1 MSDFPHDIDLDA
13 FWDRATHCKINQAP
27 ASAAMIAELQA
38 ELGYRLPP
46 SYVAFM
52 NRYNGGRPHLCCCPT
67 EQGTSWAEDHCAIDS
82 FLSIG
87 RDAAY
92 SLGGSLGSRFKI
104 EKWGYPDLGVYICN
118 CPSAGHDMVAL
129 DYRECGPEGEPRVV
143 HVDQERDYAVTV
155 LAPDFESFIRA
166 LVSPEVYD
174 TSEQDYLD
182 DLDKVTSAPFSAL
195 LEELLEQFHEVPDL
209 GPLIRQIALR
219 IVHEKRYFALH
230 ADPLSQLLY
239 DLQFWLYRNC
249 YPVNDE
255 ESYLQVYCD
264 MIAFAKGFGTGG
276 YAPDFIRDWFRA
288 RLAGGQMRQAA
299 DGLVLTPAYRAQL
312 LEQLS
317 GFRPISPDSQ
327 EQP

>member
-1 MSDFPHDIDLDA
+1 MKNHYDVIVIGAGPSGSVAAAKLLKEGKSVLVLEKMVFPRFVIGESL
-13 FWDRATHCKINQAP
+13 
-27 ASAAMIAELQA
+27 
-38 ELGYRLPP
+38 LPHI
-46 SYVAFM
+46 M
-52 NRYNGGRPHLCCCPT
+52 
-67 EQGTSWAEDHCAIDS
+67 
-82 FLSIG
+82 
-87 RDAAY
+87 
-92 SLGGSLGSRFKI
+92 
-104 EKWGYPDLGVYICN
+104 
-118 CPSAGHDMVAL
+118 
-129 DYRECGPEGEPRVV
+129 
-143 HVDQERDYAVTV
+143 
-155 LAPDFESFIRA
+155 
-166 LVSPEVYD
+166 
-174 TSEQDYLD
+174 DYLD

>member
-1 MSDFPHDIDLDA
+1 MSEFPHDIDLDA
-13 FWDRATHCKINQAP
+13 FWDRATSSKINQPP
-27 ASAAMIAELQA
+27 ASPAVIAQLQA
-38 ELGYRLPP
+38 QLGYRLPL

-52 NRYNGGRPHLCCCPT
+52 NRYNGGRPHLSCFPT

-87 RDAAY
+87 CDGDY
-92 SLGGSLGSRFKI
+92 SLGGGLGSRFMI
-104 EKWGYPDLGVYICN
+104 EEWGYPDLGVYICD

-129 DYRECGPEGEPRVV
+129 DYSECGPEGEPRVV
-143 HVDQERDYAVTV
+143 HVDQEADYAVTV
-155 LAPDFESFIRA
+155 LAADFEAFVRG

-182 DLDKVTSAPFSAL
+182 DLDKVAHAPFSLL
-195 LEELLEQFHEVPDL
+195 LEELLGHFSAVPDL

-239 DLQFWLYRNC
+239 DLQFWLYQNR
-249 YPVNDE
+249 YPVPDKE
-255 ESYLQVYCD
+255 AYLLVYQD
-264 MIAFAKGFGTGG
+264 MIAFARGFGTGG
-276 YAPDFIRDWFRA
+276 YAPDFIRDWFRN
-288 RLAGGQMRQAA
+288 RLAGGQLRQAA
-299 DGLVLTPAYRAQL
+299 GGFALAPAYQAQL
-312 LEQLS
+312 LEQLA
-317 GFRPISPDSQ
+317 GFRPAPLHAQ

>member
-13 FWDRATHCKINQAP
+13 FWDHASSRKINQPP

-38 ELGYRLPP
+38 LLGYRLPP

-52 NRYNGGRPHLCCCPT
+52 HRYNGGCPHLCCCPT

-87 RDAAY
+87 RDTRY
-92 SLGGSLGSRFKI
+92 SLGGSLGSRFMI
-104 EKWGYPDLGVYICN
+104 EEWGYPDLGVYICN

-143 HVDQERDYAVTV
+143 HVDQEGDYEVTV
-155 LAPDFESFIRA
+155 LAPNFEAFVRA

-182 DLDKVTSAPFSAL
+182 DLDTVAGAPFSPL
-195 LEELLEQFHEVPDL
+195 LEELLEHFPDVPDL
-209 GPLIRQIALR
+209 GSLIRQVALR
-219 IVHEKRYFALH
+219 IVHDKRCFALH
-230 ADPLSQLLY
+230 ADPLSHLLY
-239 DLQFWLYRNC
+239 DLQFWLYQNR
-249 YPVNDE
+249 YPVPSQE
-255 ESYLQVYCD
+255 AYLEVYQD

-288 RLAGGQMRQAA
+288 RLADGHLRQAA
-299 DGLVLTPAYRAQL
+299 GGLALTPAYRAQL

-317 GFRPISPDSQ
+317 GFRPADPQTQ

>member
-1 MSDFPHDIDLDA
+1 MSNFPHDIDLDA
-13 FWDRATHCKINQAP
+13 FWDHDSSRKINQPP

-38 ELGYRLPP
+38 LLGYRLPP

-52 NRYNGGRPHLCCCPT
+52 HRYNGGCPHLSCCPT

-87 RDAAY
+87 RDSRY
-92 SLGGSLGSRFKI
+92 SLGGGLGSRFMI
-104 EKWGYPDLGVYICN
+104 EEWGYPDLGVYICN
-118 CPSAGHDMVAL
+118 CPSAGHDMIAL

-143 HVDQERDYAVTV
+143 HVDQEGDYEVTV
-155 LAPDFESFIRA
+155 LAPNFEAFVRG
-166 LVSPEVYD
+166 LVSWEVYD

-182 DLDKVTSAPFSAL
+182 DLDTVASAPFSPL
-195 LEELLEQFHEVPDL
+195 LQELLEHFPDVPDL

-219 IVHEKRYFALH
+219 IVQDKRYFALH
-230 ADPLSQLLY
+230 ADPLSYLLY
-239 DLQFWLYRNC
+239 DLQFWLYQNRH
-249 YPVNDE
+249 PVPNKE
-255 ESYLQVYCD
+255 AYLEVYQD
-264 MIAFAKGFGTGG
+264 MIAFAKGFGTDG

-288 RLAGGQMRQAA
+288 RLADGHLRQAA
-299 DGLVLTPAYRAQL
+299 GGLALTPAYRAQL

-317 GFRPISPDSQ
+317 GFRPAGPHLQ